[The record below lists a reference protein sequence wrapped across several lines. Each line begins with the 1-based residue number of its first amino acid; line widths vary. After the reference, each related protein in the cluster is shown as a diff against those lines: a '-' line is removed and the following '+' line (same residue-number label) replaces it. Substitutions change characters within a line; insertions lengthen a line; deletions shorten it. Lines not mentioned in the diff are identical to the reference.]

1 MAIATRGMKRFFV
14 YLLASERNGT
24 LYIGMTSN
32 LPQRIWQHK
41 NKVFEGF
48 TERYDV
54 IRLVWY
60 AEFGT
65 AEAAITREKQ
75 LKKWNRAWKKRLIEE
90 QNPTWRDLY
99 DDIAS

>member
-1 MAIATRGMKRFFV
+1 MKHFFV
-14 YLLASERNGT
+14 YILASERNGT

-41 NKVFEGF
+41 QKVADGF
-48 TERYDV
+48 TERYGV
-54 IRLVWY
+54 AMLVWY
-60 AEFGT
+60 AECDT

-75 LKKWNRAWKKRLIEE
+75 LEKWNRAWKMRLIEE

-99 DDIAS
+99 DSIVS

>member
-1 MAIATRGMKRFFV
+1 MKRFFV

-32 LPQRIWQHK
+32 LVQRIWQHK

-48 TERYDV
+48 TGRHGIDK
-54 IRLVWY
+54 LVWY
-60 AEFGT
+60 SEFGT

-75 LKKWNRAWKKRLIEE
+75 LKKWDRAWKMWLIEE

-99 DDIAS
+99 DEIVS

>member
-1 MAIATRGMKRFFV
+1 MKRFFV

-32 LPQRIWQHK
+32 LVQRVWQHK
-41 NKVFEGF
+41 GKFVDSF
-48 TERYDV
+48 TERYG
-54 IRLVWY
+54 IARLVRY
-60 AEFGT
+60 AECDT
-65 AEAAITREKQ
+65 AEAAIIREKQ
-75 LKKWNRAWKKRLIEE
+75 IKKWNRRWKMRLIEE

>member
-1 MAIATRGMKRFFV
+1 MKRIFV

-24 LYIGMTSN
+24 LYVGMTSN
-32 LPQRIWQHK
+32 LIQRVWQHT

-48 TERYDV
+48 SERHGVDK
-54 IRLVWY
+54 LVWY
-60 AEFGT
+60 AELGT

-75 LKKWNRAWKKRLIEE
+75 LKKWNRSWKMWLIEE

-99 DDIAS
+99 DDVAQ

>member
-1 MAIATRGMKRFFV
+1 MGYKQYFV
-14 YLLASERNGT
+14 YMMTNRWRNV
-24 LYIGMTSN
+24 LYTGVTYS
-32 LPQRIWQHK
+32 LEKRVWQHK

-48 TERYDV
+48 TGHYGVDQ
-54 IRLVWY
+54 LVWY
-60 AEFGT
+60 GEFGS

-75 LKKWNRAWKKRLIEE
+75 LKKWNRAWKMRLIEE